1 MDSKY
6 DSEEE
11 SETEKTKLAT
21 NQTENITSTEPVAL
35 ETEANK
41 RPASPLI
48 DNKAANLN
56 INPTSIPSTT
66 SIPAVTA
73 ANDLT
78 KNQLANDLDSL
89 NEELADLG

>member
-11 SETEKTKLAT
+11 SETEKTELAA
-21 NQTENITSTEPVAL
+21 NQTENITSAEPASL
-35 ETEANK
+35 KTEANNK
-41 RPASPLI
+41 SASPII

-56 INPTSIPSTT
+56 INPTSIPLTT
-66 SIPAVTA
+66 SIPTVTA

-89 NEELADLG
+89 NEELSDLG